1 MYPSNDMTN
10 PAKMALGCRLRV
22 TLLNDFTS
30 FLNFAVTKKTQI
42 SFVEVSEHACSFLC
56 SGLATGVPKSLNN
69 ASLLVTKTTLEDRSK
84 SSEVGEMHTPHRQ
97 PPFWAVLYT
106 NKSQIK
112 DKSDVIETLKDVDPI
127 RSVDILECDVQK
139 FRVFD

>member
-1 MYPSNDMTN
+1 MQWISYWGPEIVEQRI
-10 PAKMALGCRLRV
+10 ALGHEDDTWRSEQIEWGWWDAHS
-22 TLLNDFTS
+22 TLT
-30 FLNFAVTKKTQI
+30 
-42 SFVEVSEHACSFLC
+42 
-56 SGLATGVPKSLNN
+56 
-69 ASLLVTKTTLEDRSK
+69 TTL
-84 SSEVGEMHTPHRQ
+84 
-97 PPFWAVLYT
+97 WAVLYT